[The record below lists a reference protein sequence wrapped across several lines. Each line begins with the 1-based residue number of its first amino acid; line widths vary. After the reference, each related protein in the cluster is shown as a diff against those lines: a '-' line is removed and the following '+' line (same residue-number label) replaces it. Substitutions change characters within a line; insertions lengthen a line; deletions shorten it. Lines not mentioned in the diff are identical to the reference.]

1 MWMLPNLRMVPVGGV
16 LIAIIILTLNLTFS
30 REVDSR
36 AALATI
42 QAPARG
48 ALIASGEH
56 PEWRQFV
63 ILAAFTRAD
72 ELTRL
77 RELPDAP
84 SRAATA
90 PDADKA
96 ADKVAAKVAA
106 LPDTQDSVDPDDVT
120 GSITDNPSAS
130 LPVDIGET
138 SAFELPIVD
147 RPETPPVIRVPER
160 IKPAH
165 ESENDGGPRA
175 RRAKP
180 QAAPPASVH

>member
-1 MWMLPNLRMVPVGGV
+1 MRMLPNLRMVPVGGV

-30 REVDSR
+30 RAVDSR
-36 AALATI
+36 AALAPL

-48 ALIASGEH
+48 ALIASSDH

-63 ILAAFTRAD
+63 MLAAFTRAD

-84 SRAATA
+84 TRAATA
-90 PDADKA
+90 PDADK
-96 ADKVAAKVAA
+96 VAAKIAA

-120 GSITDNPSAS
+120 GSITDNPRAS
-130 LPVDIGET
+130 LPIDIGET

-165 ESENDGGPRA
+165 ESENNGGPRV
-175 RRAKP
+175 RRVKP
-180 QAAPPASVH
+180 QAEPAASVH